1 MQILTDNQTEEYR
14 NASHFWQTQYGRVA
28 DENKLM
34 IERVIGLETMLI
46 SAGYRK
52 HGDGWIAPITQQQ

>member
-1 MQILTDNQTEEYR
+1 MQILTDTKAEEYR

-28 DENKLM
+28 DENKLL
-34 IERVIGLETMLI
+34 IERIIGLETMLI